1 MRNQSEAAQPEDA
14 FDALSDGV
22 FDALGDPTRRRIVE
36 RLRGGPAPVGELA
49 ADLPVGRPAVSK
61 HLKVLE
67 GAGLV
72 EHRSVGTRNLYALA
86 QPGFTALQQWLVA
99 QWDGALD
106 AFAARVAAREEQGH
120 GTTADPPPD
129 RGGRDA

>member
-1 MRNQSEAAQPEDA
+1 MSNQAIEA
-14 FDALSDGV
+14 V

-36 RLRGGPAPVGELA
+36 RLRRGPSPVGELA
-49 ADLPVGRPAVSK
+49 EALPVGRPAVSK

-86 QPGFTALQQWLVA
+86 PGGFAALQQWLVRY
-99 QWDGALD
+99 WDTALD
-106 AFAARVAAREEQGH
+106 AYAARVAGR
-120 GTTADPPPD
+120 TTRKGQRHEPPADPPPGRRTRRT
-129 RGGRDA
+129 RGRV

>member
-1 MRNQSEAAQPEDA
+1 MRNQSEAV
-14 FDALSDGV
+14 L
-22 FDALGDPTRRRIVE
+22 DALGDPTRRRIVE
-36 RLRGGPAPVGELA
+36 RLRGGPAPVGEIA

-72 EHRSVGTRNLYALA
+72 EHRGVGTRNLYALA
-86 QPGFTALQQWLVA
+86 PQGFTALQQWLVQ

-106 AFAARVAAREEQGH
+106 AFAARVAEREEQGD
-120 GTTADPPPD
+120 GTTTDPPPD
-129 RGGRDA
+129 RGGSDA